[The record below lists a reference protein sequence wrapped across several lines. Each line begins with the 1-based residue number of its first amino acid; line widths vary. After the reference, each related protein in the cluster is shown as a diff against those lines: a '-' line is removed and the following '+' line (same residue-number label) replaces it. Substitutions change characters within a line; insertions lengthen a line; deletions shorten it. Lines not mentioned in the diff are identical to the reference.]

1 MEAAAPLHSHLK
13 VARKSARK
21 TAEEAARELGVGV
34 DMIYR
39 YESGRS
45 DISLSDLGRLAEFYG
60 QQVGDLFPSSK
71 PRTRELQPFL
81 MALED
86 FEPEERPA
94 IIDKAARDLAF
105 ASMLMNGRIARREAT
120 DNVVA
125 FPQPERTVPRLTE
138 EFPVEP
144 ADFIEGDF
152 DYPLELHALEVEE
165 FEIAAGGTGVNP
177 EVDMAA
183 YTLHA
188 KDVRDSS
195 HRVVKVKGD
204 SMEPDYGEGW
214 KLLVDTRKREP
225 QRGDPVAV
233 YLNDQ
238 GSVLGYWNPTRD
250 HVELEKANRS
260 YKPVRL
266 GDPETWHL
274 IGTVQKVVDAP
285 AKRRKK

>member
-1 MEAAAPLHSHLK
+1 MQVGAKL
-13 VARKSARK
+13 RKQRESR
-21 TAEEAARELGVGV
+21 EWSLEYVAARANMSAGQLSRLELGTRNL
-34 DMIYR
+34 D
-39 YESGRS
+39 
-45 DISLSDLGRLAEFYG
+45 LSDYVKLCEILGVLP
-60 QQVGDLFPSSK
+60 GDLLPNSGSA
-71 PRTRELQPFL
+71 PVHLQAVEPIAEMLMHLTEEQREAFVYSFRVQLSTVAPFL
-81 MALED
+81 E
-86 FEPEERPA
+86 
-94 IIDKAARDLAF
+94 K
-105 ASMLMNGRIARREAT
+105 S
-120 DNVVA
+120 NVVA
-125 FPQPERTVPRLTE
+125 FPQPERTVPRMTE

-188 KDVRDSS
+188 KDVRDAS

-266 GDPETWHL
+266 GDPGTWHL

-285 AKRRKK
+285 AKRKKR